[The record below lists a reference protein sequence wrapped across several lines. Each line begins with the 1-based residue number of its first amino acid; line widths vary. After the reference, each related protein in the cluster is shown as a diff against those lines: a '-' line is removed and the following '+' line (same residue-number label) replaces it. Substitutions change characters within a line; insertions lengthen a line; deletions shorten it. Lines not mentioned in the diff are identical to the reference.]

1 MDVGDL
7 LSYKPETLPKR
18 KQDEEEADEGKA
30 QSSLKS
36 TKKQK
41 FDEKILEI
49 VNSAVEDE
57 EGQGVLDE
65 NGLKKLALLFEKRV
79 LKNQVTRLKFQE
91 PEKFMES
98 EVCTEPLLIFSIY

>member
-18 KQDEEEADEGKA
+18 KQDEDDGDEGNA
-30 QSSLKS
+30 QSSQKS

-49 VNSAVEDE
+49 VNSAEDDDD
-57 EGQGVLDE
+57 GVLNE

-98 EVCTEPLLIFSIY
+98 EVCFRSSDVS

>member
-49 VNSAVEDE
+49 VNSAV
-57 EGQGVLDE
+57 
-65 NGLKKLALLFEKRV
+65 
-79 LKNQVTRLKFQE
+79 
-91 PEKFMES
+91 
-98 EVCTEPLLIFSIY
+98 